1 MYQTFSVSTVD
12 VDKATKQ
19 ILVAFTND
27 VEPASINHNTVYV
40 STGSNGDTVKIKW
53 SLEGTFLTID
63 ILNDIEPNQSYFL
76 FITTDVVNILGEH
89 LSQRLKQEFIIEND
103 VRNSCEIISPV
114 NYEYIPDNII
124 NISLQENKYDESS
137 VILNTFYL
145 QVSSDHLFENIIN
158 DIIIQDKSDITISL
172 NTAGQVY
179 IRARVQKDEGQY
191 GSWSKVVVVNLEAPE
206 TKNNNDTYE
215 DIAPI
220 FKQEIGIIS
229 EPEQGETPKS
239 FIIEFDC
246 ELDEKSIDDAILVL
260 KRSI

>member
-1 MYQTFSVSTVD
+1 M
-12 VDKATKQ
+12 
-19 ILVAFTND
+19 
-27 VEPASINHNTVYV
+27 
-40 STGSNGDTVKIKW
+40 
-53 SLEGTFLTID
+53 
-63 ILNDIEPNQSYFL
+63 
-76 FITTDVVNILGEH
+76 
-89 LSQRLKQEFIIEND
+89 
-103 VRNSCEIISPV
+103 
-114 NYEYIPDNII
+114 
-124 NISLQENKYDESS
+124 QENKYDESS

-158 DIIIQDKSDITISL
+158 DIIIQDKSNIAISL

-179 IRARVQKDEGQY
+179 IRARVQKDNGQY
-191 GSWSKVVVVNLEAPE
+191 GSWSKVVVVNLEVPE
-206 TKNNNDTYE
+206 TKNNDDTYE